1 MNKVMEMINNIENKL
16 LKLALEAFN
25 KNFGHQIKIE
35 VEELCQTDGDLRTDA
50 LLIIKIQHKELRFCT
65 EIKSVVNK
73 SVIGFMLH
81 HKSDFS
87 HDQLLVTNYVNPV
100 MADKLKTNNINF
112 IDTVGN
118 AYINKLPIFI
128 YVNGNKAKK
137 TQIDSS
143 PGKAFTP
150 SGLKMI
156 YVLLCNEGLL
166 NRPHRDIAKTSG
178 IALGTV
184 GLVIENL
191 KKIGFILDM
200 GKQGKKLVNKK
211 ALFDRWCMD
220 YVEKLKPKLLLGKF
234 EGPEDF
240 WKLDHLNSDTG
251 QWSGEVAAFKLT
263 NYLKPQNIIIYAKE
277 KDLRN
282 IIIKNRLNRIE
293 NGNIE
298 IFQNFWSDDRT
309 GTDKSIVHP
318 FIIYADLLEINKQRT
333 IETAKVIY
341 DQNIAG
347 YFR

>member
-1 MNKVMEMINNIENKL
+1 
-16 LKLALEAFN
+16 
-25 KNFGHQIKIE
+25 
-35 VEELCQTDGDLRTDA
+35 
-50 LLIIKIQHKELRFCT
+50 
-65 EIKSVVNK
+65 
-73 SVIGFMLH
+73 
-81 HKSDFS
+81 
-87 HDQLLVTNYVNPV
+87 
-100 MADKLKTNNINF
+100 
-112 IDTVGN
+112 
-118 AYINKLPIFI
+118 
-128 YVNGNKAKK
+128 
-137 TQIDSS
+137 
-143 PGKAFTP
+143 
-150 SGLKMI
+150 MI

-347 YFR
+347 YFRKS